1 MAMPKYESDIINSAG
16 IHGEDLIIAFQREI
30 QPRIKVV
37 VDLDEQPMK
46 EGFVSMQKNHIISI
60 SEVILHSDDLL
71 NPMVEIR
78 EVEIGEILR
87 QVIAD
92 GHTICAVDN
101 LVEKFK
107 GVLAFY
113 LSADDLF

>member
-87 QVIAD
+87 QVVSDRHAIR
-92 GHTICAVDN
+92 GVYN
-101 LVEKFK
+101 LVKK
-107 GVLAFY
+107 P
-113 LSADDLF
+113 